1 VAGPKQRVVGDL
13 AARAFIEDML
23 LLWEDIR
30 YSLRIL
36 ARSRGFTAVSLI
48 SLSLGICIATC
59 ADSEM
64 NGIILR
70 NIPATTKPDQLVGTQ
85 TPISY
90 PYYKRYRE
98 LRGLFSSTLAY
109 AAPVPLDVSLDGRRE
124 RTWAH
129 LVTASYFSTL
139 GVRPVLGR
147 AFDQQEEKPR
157 QEPAV
162 IISYRFWQGVL
173 GGDPA
178 AVGKTLHVNGV
189 PANIIGVGPKDF
201 LGASPAFYVADL
213 WMPVTAAERVAP
225 ELAGDALERR
235 DLKMFQ
241 FVGRLKPGATMA
253 QAGSELDVVT
263 RQMEK
268 AFGDEARPDNE
279 PRVLLVTGGKILP
292 LRKQDIPL
300 FTEFFLVLAGL
311 VLLIACANV
320 ANMMLAR
327 AADRQKEVA
336 IRLSL
341 GASRLRILRQLL
353 TENLVLALAAGSLG
367 FGLSVYIMHLASQL
381 RMPFPIPVSYNL
393 RVDWHALVFTL
404 IVTVFTGVLFG
415 LAPAVQATRVVLTP
429 ALKQSGNIPLRTH
442 RRLSLRN
449 ALVVSQLAGS
459 LMLLLIVGLLSLG
472 IQTTMGIAEGFNPKN
487 LYLISVDP
495 VRDGYSSEQAVTFLQ
510 KLLERVQRL
519 PSIASASLTESV
531 PVLIDGNPGV
541 TFSTPGVHQQETDA
555 AHWARK
561 SVVGKDYFETTGI
574 PILMGRGFR
583 KEDETDDSR
592 VVVVSQK
599 LVHDVWKG
607 GDPLGRR
614 IAISNDEVSGAHVTL
629 PGTFD
634 IRPNAL
640 ESTARS
646 FRWSELPEMSPTT

>member
-1 VAGPKQRVVGDL
+1 
-13 AARAFIEDML
+13 ML

-109 AAPVPLDVSLDGRRE
+109 AAPVPLDVSLEGRRE

-129 LVTASYFSTL
+129 LVTPSYFSTL

-147 AFDQQEEKPR
+147 AFDQQEERPA
-157 QEPAV
+157 QEPVV
-162 IISYRFWQGVL
+162 IVSYRFWQGVL

-178 AVGKTLHVNGV
+178 AVGRTLHVNGV

-225 ELAGDALERR
+225 ELAGDALERH

-241 FVGRLKPGATMA
+241 FVGRLKPSVTMA
-253 QAGSELDVVT
+253 QAESELDVVT

-268 AFGDEARPDNE
+268 AFGDESRPDSE
-279 PRVLLVTGGKILP
+279 PRVLLV
-292 LRKQDIPL
+292 
-300 FTEFFLVLAGL
+300 
-311 VLLIACANV
+311 
-320 ANMMLAR
+320 
-327 AADRQKEVA
+327 
-336 IRLSL
+336 
-341 GASRLRILRQLL
+341 
-353 TENLVLALAAGSLG
+353 
-367 FGLSVYIMHLASQL
+367 
-381 RMPFPIPVSYNL
+381 
-393 RVDWHALVFTL
+393 
-404 IVTVFTGVLFG
+404 VTVFTGVFFWFR
-415 LAPAVQATRVVLTP
+415 PALRATRVVLTP
-429 ALKQSGNIPLRTH
+429 ALKEGGNIPLRRH

-449 ALVVSQLAGS
+449 ILLVSQLAGS

-472 IQTTMGIAEGFNPKN
+472 IQTTMGIAEGFNPRN

-510 KLLERVQRL
+510 KLLERVQRM
-519 PSIASASLTESV
+519 PSITSVSLTESL
-531 PVLIDGNPGV
+531 PVLIDGHLGV
-541 TFSTPGVHQQETDA
+541 TFSTTGAYQQETDVV
-555 AHWARK
+555 HWARK
-561 SVVGKDYFETTGI
+561 SMVGKDYFETTGI

-592 VVVVSQK
+592 VVVVSQR
-599 LVHDVWKG
+599 LVQDVWK
-607 GDPLGRR
+607 
-614 IAISNDEVSGAHVTL
+614 TL
-629 PGTFD
+629 SAV
-634 IRPNAL
+634 AL
-640 ESTARS
+640 R
-646 FRWSELPEMSPTT
+646 